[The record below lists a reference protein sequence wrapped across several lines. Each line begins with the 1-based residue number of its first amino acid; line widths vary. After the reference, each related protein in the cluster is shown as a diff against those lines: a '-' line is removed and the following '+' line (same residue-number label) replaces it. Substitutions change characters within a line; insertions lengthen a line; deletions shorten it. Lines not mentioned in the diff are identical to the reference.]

1 MKFSSKTFRA
11 VSLSTILTVIVG
23 ANVQQAAQAFGLPF
37 GSTEQT
43 FMPCSAA
50 FFSDPDFMY
59 DIQATGMS
67 VEDIEGTQ
75 AYLDE
80 LAAIDAEVTT
90 FMVERIAPIGYVA
103 NKVDGV
109 AVEIPAEIEQAMQQG
124 MAYPYSREKVKV
136 LNEKYGE
143 YATFGQQISLVYS
156 TDQLQRIDAL
166 QKAQNARIAALLT
179 PEQKREQE
187 EVSISSGTCSALVG
201 FIEMGL
207 LTKTIEVGV
216 RPDLDARLR
225 EDTTGA
231 VYFR

>member
-1 MKFSSKTFRA
+1 
-11 VSLSTILTVIVG
+11 
-23 ANVQQAAQAFGLPF
+23 
-37 GSTEQT
+37 
-43 FMPCSAA
+43 
-50 FFSDPDFMY
+50 
-59 DIQATGMS
+59 
-67 VEDIEGTQ
+67 
-75 AYLDE
+75 
-80 LAAIDAEVTT
+80 VTT

-103 NKVDGV
+103 NKVNGV

-156 TDQLQRIDAL
+156 TDQLRRIDAL
-166 QKAQNARIAALLT
+166 NEARNARIASALT
-179 PEQKREQE
+179 PEQRQAQE
-187 EVSISSGTCSALVG
+187 EMSRELGMCAAFDGYT
-201 FIEMGL
+201 EMGL